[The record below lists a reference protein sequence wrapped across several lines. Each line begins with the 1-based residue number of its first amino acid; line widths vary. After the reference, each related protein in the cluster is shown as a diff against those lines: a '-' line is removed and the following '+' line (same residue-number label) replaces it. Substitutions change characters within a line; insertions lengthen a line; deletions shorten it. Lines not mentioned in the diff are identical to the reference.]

1 LGFVTLSDEPASMQP
16 PGYFQF
22 SLTEET
28 AADGSATIAVSGELD
43 LSTASQMR
51 DHLYALLAA
60 GTTHLT
66 IDVTGLTFI
75 DSTGLG
81 VIVAVLKRAREAGGN
96 LVLKGPSRS
105 ARKVLDISGLSRIID
120 VID

>member
-1 LGFVTLSDEPASMQP
+1 MTLSDEPAALQP

-22 SLTEET
+22 SLTEE
-28 AADGSATIAVSGELD
+28 AEGDGSATVAVSGELD
-43 LSTASQMR
+43 LSTASEMR
-51 DHLYALLAA
+51 DHLYALLAR

-66 IDVTGLTFI
+66 VDVTGLTFI

-96 LVLKGPSRS
+96 LVLKGPNRS